1 MFLEEQFTSDSK
13 ISRANALRSKPKDSN
28 DVVSF
33 VVTYDPAHSS
43 TRCKAWVIPFGKIQI
58 VRLYRI
64 TWSRVI
70 FRETSQETK
79 NKCYCKKKNRPQ
91 FSTVY
96 FLSGY

>member
-43 TRCKAWVIPFGKIQI
+43 TRCKVWVIPFGKM
-58 VRLYRI
+58 
-64 TWSRVI
+64 
-70 FRETSQETK
+70 
-79 NKCYCKKKNRPQ
+79 
-91 FSTVY
+91 
-96 FLSGY
+96 

>member
-43 TRCKAWVIPFGKIQI
+43 TRCKVWVIPFGKMQI
-58 VRLYRI
+58 V
-64 TWSRVI
+64 
-70 FRETSQETK
+70 
-79 NKCYCKKKNRPQ
+79 
-91 FSTVY
+91 
-96 FLSGY
+96 